1 MILAHQG
8 GWDEMLLVLA
18 PILVIIGLLALA
30 KHRVE
35 RGGDEHDRSDVSR

>member
-1 MILAHQG
+1 MILGHQG

-30 KHRVE
+30 KRRVG
-35 RGGDEHDRSDVSR
+35 RDGDEHDRSGLSR